1 MQTGM
6 LSRRVVPSKIVQCCG
21 TFVTLVTLPGDAFS
35 QNVGMKSLRTATLLL
50 VAIILPGGFILLVP
64 MVCRAIRRVR
74 ALQPA
79 ND

>member
-6 LSRRVVPSKIVQCCG
+6 LSKLGVPNQNVRCNRI
-21 TFVTLVTLPGDAFS
+21 FVILITLPGDTLS
-35 QNVGMKSLRTATLLL
+35 QNGGMKSLRTATLLL

-64 MVCRAIRRVR
+64 MVCRAIQRFR